1 MGYAFATTG
10 AVLGIIIA
18 LVVGATNVY
27 TCRLLIRGAQYT
39 GTRDYESFAY
49 AVGGRWFKVR
59 SDTDDDTFRNTH
71 AVASGAVQGPW
82 RCRCGLMGAIVCFA
96 AHGPEGWRS
105 SAEARG
111 VRSVGRQGPVS
122 ASTTLELL
130 RSYFRS
136 Q

>member
-1 MGYAFATTG
+1 MLAAFLLHSRDPAEPDGPFPRFTTPGSAILPVGYAFATTG

-59 SDTDDDTFRNTH
+59 SGRKRHLSERSCSRDLSRP
-71 AVASGAVQGPW
+71 G
-82 RCRCGLMGAIVCFA
+82 GL
-96 AHGPEGWRS
+96 
-105 SAEARG
+105 
-111 VRSVGRQGPVS
+111 
-122 ASTTLELL
+122 LL
-130 RSYFRS
+130 P
-136 Q
+136 